1 MSRGCARA
9 WSSSANLGPGFDSL
23 AIAHRAYFD
32 AACVEAEPGPGRV
45 RVNVTGPFSK
55 YVSAPNTAEV
65 ALESLLRSMGLRY
78 DLRVTL
84 WKGVPVSAGLGGS
97 AASSVA
103 ALAAASEA
111 LDLGLGP
118 AEVTRIAGA
127 AEEAAAG
134 SPHFDNAAASSFG
147 GLVVVLG
154 DDEEVSVRSFRLD
167 LRLLVLRPLLK
178 PVEQKTKLMRS
189 VLPSSVPFR
198 SHVRDLSRAVS
209 LLASLL
215 SGDLRSA
222 GKVMSDETVTP
233 YRAPLV
239 PCFNEV
245 RKALMAEGA
254 YGVTISGAGPS
265 LIALGPEEELERLAA
280 AGLRAY
286 GLCSLEAEAKVVG
299 VAEGF
304 EPLSPSEMSKLTS
317 YSGP

>member
-1 MSRGCARA
+1 
-9 WSSSANLGPGFDSL
+9 
-23 AIAHRAYFD
+23 
-32 AACVEAEPGPGRV
+32 
-45 RVNVTGPFSK
+45 
-55 YVSAPNTAEV
+55 
-65 ALESLLRSMGLRY
+65 
-78 DLRVTL
+78 
-84 WKGVPVSAGLGGS
+84 
-97 AASSVA
+97 
-103 ALAAASEA
+103 
-111 LDLGLGP
+111 
-118 AEVTRIAGA
+118 
-127 AEEAAAG
+127 
-134 SPHFDNAAASSFG
+134 
-147 GLVVVLG
+147 
-154 DDEEVSVRSFRLD
+154 
-167 LRLLVLRPLLK
+167 
-178 PVEQKTKLMRS
+178 MRS

-254 YGVTISGAGPS
+254 YGVAISGAGPS

-286 GLCSLEAEAKVVG
+286 RLCGLEAEAKVVG
-299 VAEGF
+299 VAGGF

-317 YSGP
+317 YSEP